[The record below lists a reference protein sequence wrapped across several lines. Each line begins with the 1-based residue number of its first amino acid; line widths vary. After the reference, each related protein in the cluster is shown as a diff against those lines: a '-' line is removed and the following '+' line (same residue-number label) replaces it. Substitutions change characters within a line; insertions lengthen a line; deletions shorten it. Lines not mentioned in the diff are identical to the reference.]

1 MARRAVVNKT
11 ESETNQPTLVAS
23 LFKNT
28 TQNKYDLK
36 GVMFESGEVKELTDT
51 ELNNP
56 IVIRAIELGILE
68 AQ

>member
-1 MARRAVVNKT
+1 MARRAVVKT
-11 ESETNQPTLVAS
+11 ESETSQSTLVAS

-36 GVMFESGEVKELTDT
+36 GVMFESGEVKELTNT

-56 IVIRAIELGILE
+56 IVKRAIELGILE

>member
-1 MARRAVVNKT
+1 MARRSVVKT
-11 ESETNQPTLVAS
+11 ELETNQPTLVAS

-28 TQNKYDLK
+28 TQNRYELK
-36 GVMFESGEVKELTDT
+36 GVTFEGGEVKELTDT
-51 ELNNP
+51 ELKNP

>member
-1 MARRAVVNKT
+1 MARRAVVKT
-11 ESETNQPTLVAS
+11 ESETSQSTLVAS

-36 GVMFESGEVKELTDT
+36 GVTFEGGEVKELTNT